1 MAKVHVYLNFN
12 GNCEEAFQF
21 YGSVFKA
28 ANTGIYRY
36 SDMPDDPNMPPLS
49 EADKNKVLHTS
60 IPINDNTM
68 LMGADVVEGF
78 GGKLTYGNST
88 YIMLDVASIEEAQMY
103 FDALSK
109 DAQQLEMDLGETFF
123 AERFGSFQDKYG
135 IYWMIHFEGN
145 KKM

>member
-1 MAKVHVYLNFN
+1 MAKINVYLNFN

-21 YGSVFKA
+21 YGTIFKTT
-28 ANTGIYRY
+28 NKGIYRY
-36 SDMPDDPNMPPLS
+36 SDMPADPNMPPLS
-49 EADKNKVLHTS
+49 EADKNKVLHTA
-60 IPINDNTM
+60 IPINDSVL

-88 YIMLDVASIEEAQMY
+88 YIMLDVASAAESRMY

-109 DAQQLEMDLGETFF
+109 DAQKLEMDLGETFF
-123 AERFGSFQDKYG
+123 AERFASLQDKYG